1 MGNLIQAHG
10 PEGNKE
16 HRRKVHRYLIATIHK
31 THRSAGCD
39 NEYTSKLH
47 VHPVNGAAK
56 LVHTRRI
63 LSSTDT
69 NSWIR
74 RRFQVKPATLL
85 IPIDSF
91 LIIMVEKF
99 YGTRYQSGSLSLINV
114 GSDFSLA
121 RVVFFGEIVFT
132 PCVIICF
139 IKRIGHHSKM
149 TGK

>member
-1 MGNLIQAHG
+1 M
-10 PEGNKE
+10 
-16 HRRKVHRYLIATIHK
+16 HRYLIATIHK

-114 GSDFSLA
+114 GSDFSLPA
-121 RVVFFGEIVFT
+121 
-132 PCVIICF
+132 
-139 IKRIGHHSKM
+139 
-149 TGK
+149 